1 MLLVKLL
8 PFRPGVLLLDAGSLD
23 TQSLGF
29 CYLYPPPKL
38 HKVKLLQRTFEL
50 RYLVEWGS
58 LPSDVPLRPANS
70 WAVLDSL
77 GLRVDLQFGEVAQQL
92 KVLTALAEDWSLI
105 SIAHVTPVPGE

>member
-8 PFRPGVLLLDAGSLD
+8 PFRPGVLLLNAGSLD

-29 CYLYPPPKL
+29 CDLYPPKL

-50 RYLVEWGS
+50 SYLVEWGS
-58 LPSDVPLRPANS
+58 LLSDVPLRPANS
-70 WAVLDSL
+70 WAVLDSM

-92 KVLTALAEDWSLI
+92 KVLTALSEDWSSI
-105 SIAHVTPVPGE
+105 FIAHVTPVSGE